1 MDSYTI
7 HHTPEGL
14 VLETEDKSVL
24 IGEKDLP
31 LIRRG
36 ITRPLRDEAH
46 QPIGRGNHACV
57 LTGIL
62 VIRLST
68 DNLSIPSRVWTD
80 RSGIKRVILTS
91 SPQAVK
97 A

>member
-24 IGEKDLP
+24 IGEKDLS

-36 ITRPLRDEAH
+36 ITRPLRDASH
-46 QPIGRGNHACV
+46 QPIGKGNHACV
-57 LTGIL
+57 LGGSL
-62 VIRLST
+62 VIRLGT
-68 DNLSIPSRVWTD
+68 DDFTIPARVWTD
-80 RSGIKRVILTS
+80 RSGIKRVILTA
-91 SPQAVK
+91 SPQVVTA
-97 A
+97 